1 MRSIRK
7 RARDR
12 RLERRLARKVTK
24 TGKTYA
30 PEVYDAYLAGL
41 QKGLQIQE
49 EQQAALQCVSYHDIF
64 GNEVGCMKI
73 RDMQVDESNF
83 AAAEV
88 SLSVS
93 VH

>member
-1 MRSIRK
+1 
-7 RARDR
+7 
-12 RLERRLARKVTK
+12 
-24 TGKTYA
+24 
-30 PEVYDAYLAGL
+30 
-41 QKGLQIQE
+41 
-49 EQQAALQCVSYHDIF
+49 VSYHDIF

-83 AAAEV
+83 ASSEV